1 MEQPQEKPTG
11 PICQSCG
18 MPMEK
23 AEDFGTNADGSQNE
37 EFCINCFQNG
47 SFTEPDI
54 TMKQMIE
61 KVAGFLE
68 GLGLSK
74 EDAKKAAEGT
84 IPKLGRWKTD
94 PTEYI

>member
-1 MEQPQEKPTG
+1 MEQPPEKPTG

-18 MPMEK
+18 MPMQKE
-23 AEDFGTNADGSQNE
+23 EDFGTNDDGSQNS

-47 SFTEPDI
+47 SFTQPDI

-61 KVAGFLE
+61 KVENTLE

-94 PTEYI
+94 PTEYL